1 MKKYIFTSRCNME
14 DRLKRWEEL
23 SEILDQDSLSF
34 IKEFNDITL
43 RSLNFNV
50 SDTERDTLYMAVQAI
65 KEFLNTGDQLIGLI
79 DVMGKRYGLG
89 N

>member
-1 MKKYIFTSRCNME
+1 ME

-43 RSLNFNV
+43 RSLNYNV
-50 SDTERDTLYMAVQAI
+50 SDMERDNLYMAVQII
-65 KEFLNTGDQLIGLI
+65 KKFLDTGDQLMGTI
-79 DVMGKRYGLG
+79 DVMRRRYELG
-89 N
+89 D

>member
-1 MKKYIFTSRCNME
+1 ME

-34 IKEFNDITL
+34 VKEFNDITL
-43 RSLNFNV
+43 RSLNCSV

-79 DVMGKRYGLG
+79 DGMGKRYGLG

>member
-1 MKKYIFTSRCNME
+1 ME

>member
-1 MKKYIFTSRCNME
+1 ME

-34 IKEFNDITL
+34 VKEFNDITL
-43 RSLNFNV
+43 RSLNCSV

>member
-1 MKKYIFTSRCNME
+1 ME

-43 RSLNFNV
+43 RSLNCNV
-50 SDTERDTLYMAVQAI
+50 SDMERDTLYMAVQAI

-79 DVMGKRYGLG
+79 DGMGKRYGLG